1 MLELFLKACML
12 YTVTENNGRKEGKMT
27 CSFCGASPTDWI
39 RQGNAVWVIC
49 PNCGAEYIDH
59 HEEEKGDDDEVY

>member
-1 MLELFLKACML
+1 
-12 YTVTENNGRKEGKMT
+12 MT

-59 HEEEKGDDDEVY
+59 HEEEKGDDDDEVY

>member
-1 MLELFLKACML
+1 
-12 YTVTENNGRKEGKMT
+12 MT
-27 CSFCGASPTDWI
+27 CSFCGASPADWI